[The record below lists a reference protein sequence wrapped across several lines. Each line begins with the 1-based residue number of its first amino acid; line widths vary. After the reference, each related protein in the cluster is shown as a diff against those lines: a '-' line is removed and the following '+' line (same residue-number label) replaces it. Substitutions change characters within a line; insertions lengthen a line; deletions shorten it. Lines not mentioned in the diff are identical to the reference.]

1 MSVFSPLF
9 IWTDVML
16 KSGKS
21 ALDSMQTVAKRAE
34 SSTRVGV
41 IPTADAPRPRRA
53 SAGKRKA
60 RVKAKGKA
68 KSRRR

>member
-1 MSVFSPLF
+1 MSFLSPLF
-9 IWTDVML
+9 IWTEAML

-21 ALDSMQTVAKRAE
+21 ALDSMQAVAKR
-34 SSTRVGV
+34 SRVGV
-41 IPTADAPRPRRA
+41 IPTADAPPRQA
-53 SAGKRKA
+53 TGGNRKA

>member
-1 MSVFSPLF
+1 MSFLSPLF
-9 IWTDVML
+9 IWTEAML

-21 ALDSMQTVAKRAE
+21 ALDSMQAVAKR
-34 SSTRVGV
+34 SRVGV
-41 IPTADAPRPRRA
+41 IPTADAPTR
-53 SAGKRKA
+53 GNRKA

>member
-1 MSVFSPLF
+1 MSFLSPLF
-9 IWTDVML
+9 IWTDAML

-21 ALDSMQTVAKRAE
+21 ALDSMQAVARRAK
-34 SSTRVGV
+34 SPRVGV
-41 IPTADAPRPRRA
+41 VPTADAPAPERA
-53 SAGKRKA
+53 AEAKPKA